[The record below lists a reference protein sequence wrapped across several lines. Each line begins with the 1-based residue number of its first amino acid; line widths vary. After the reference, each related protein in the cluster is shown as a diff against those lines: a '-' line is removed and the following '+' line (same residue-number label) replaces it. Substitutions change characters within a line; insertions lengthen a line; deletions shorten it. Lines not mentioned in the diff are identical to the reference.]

1 MAKESD
7 HDNEMADLLGRAAA
21 GKVDKA
27 TLKQLAQLLHRS
39 FRVSRK
45 GIRLSGASLAELML
59 KTAPRIPIR
68 DAQTLS
74 AQYGGMTGP
83 ALAGEVIRNAGRS
96 SAAIG
101 ALTGALASA
110 GALAPPLWVMLPA
123 EVIGETL
130 LISAIEMKL
139 VAELHE
145 IYGRPIHGSHSQRGM
160 AIVEAWSERRGVH
173 IEDLATDDGVSHA
186 LGRGTR
192 NQMIQM
198 VRRKLLARA
207 ARNISSLAPLFI
219 GAAAGAEINR
229 RATRD
234 LGDAVVRD
242 LAAIATH

>member
-1 MAKESD
+1 MAQHPD
-7 HDNEMADLLGRAAA
+7 HDNDIADLLGKAA
-21 GKVDKA
+21 GGDINMTNMRHLVKA
-27 TLKQLAQLLHRS
+27 LKRS
-39 FRVSRK
+39 LKISRK
-45 GIRLSGASLAELML
+45 GVRLSGASLAELML

-68 DAQTLS
+68 SAETLS
-74 AQYGGMTGP
+74 AHHGGMTGS

-110 GALAPPLWVMLPA
+110 GELAPPLWVMLPA

-130 LISAIEMKL
+130 LIAAIEMKL

-145 IYGRPIHGSHSQRGM
+145 IYGRPIHGTHTQRGM

-173 IEDLATDDGVSHA
+173 IEDLASDDGISHA

-192 NQMIQM
+192 NQLMQM
-198 VRRKLLARA
+198 LRRKLLARA

-242 LAAIATH
+242 LASTAVR